1 MAAGQVYQ
9 RYVALGDSQ
18 TEGLWDG
25 DDATGVRDSPT
36 GWPNGSTNCA
46 RVLYANLAVRG
57 RRIRHVL
64 DDQLPAAIAMRAGP
78 ITSCIGMN
86 DVTRPGAHVRRG
98 ARRHRPAARSAGRD
112 RATIVTTTFPDL
124 AEILPVGRFLAG
136 RVHQMNA
143 VIRAAADRHGFRLV
157 DLYGAAS
164 LSDPAI
170 WSPDRV
176 HGSPAG
182 HAVFAD
188 AAADALGLP
197 GSSHDWA
204 IAKGD
209 VQAQGVR
216 SRMYSQAL
224 WMQNLLMPWV
234 WRHLRGLSSGN
245 GRDPKR
251 PAARRPEWRRP
262 SCRGPQE
269 LNSPNGIGDSPFAIA
284 LMAPGQNAEIAIP
297 VNIVAG
303 PSDMPPVSATFDA
316 VSARS

>member
-9 RYVALGDSQ
+9 RYVAIGDSQ

-25 DDATGVRDSPT
+25 DDATGVRGFADRLAERLEELHP
-36 GWPNGSTNCA
+36 G
-46 RVLYANLAVRG
+46 VLYANLAVRG
-57 RRIRHVL
+57 RRIRHAL
-64 DDQLPAAIAMRAGP
+64 DDQLPAAIAMRP
-78 ITSCIGMN
+78 DLITSCIGMN
-86 DVTRPGAHVRRG
+86 DVTRPGRTFD
-98 ARRHRPAARSAGRD
+98 AALADIDLLHD
-112 RATIVTTTFPDL
+112 RLAETGATIVTTTFPDL

-143 VIRAAADRHGFRLV
+143 VIRAAAERHGFRLV

-204 IAKGD
+204 IPKGID
-209 VQAQGVR
+209 EGVVQAQGVR
-216 SRMYSQAL
+216 SRTYSQAL
-224 WMQNLLMPWV
+224 WMQNLMMPWV
-234 WRHLRGLSSGN
+234 WRHLRGMSSGN

-251 PAARRPEWRRP
+251 PRLTPLAPDLVAEAPEAAE
-262 SCRGPQE
+262 
-269 LNSPNGIGDSPFAIA
+269 
-284 LMAPGQNAEIAIP
+284 
-297 VNIVAG
+297 
-303 PSDMPPVSATFDA
+303 
-316 VSARS
+316 